1 MPTPSSPPSQPSPS
15 SPPPPPRHS
24 RLAVLLRP
32 TAPRFAAS
40 AVLAVLSGL
49 CGLAALLTLCEVIAT
64 GSPAPFLT
72 AVAMWIAEAL
82 LAEAGSWLAHRTEA
96 RLETRL
102 RRHLADHILR
112 LPATTWSR
120 YSSGRLRRAV
130 DDDVTD
136 LHHLLAHLPSD
147 LATMLVVPVAA
158 LVCLIVTAGPVA
170 LLALI
175 PAVLA
180 AVCHLVVI
188 PRVGAAYDDR
198 RIAAVGGMVTAAD
211 DYARG
216 ARIHRLYGAEA
227 GAAAGYREATRTF
240 SRAMVSWVN
249 RVAPP
254 AAVATALL
262 QTAATLAVAFAVAHD
277 RGTAD
282 LARTLLLSLAAT
294 APVLRL
300 GHGTDHIRAGLAA
313 SRRLGELLDEP
324 TVASGTA
331 AAPAAPADL
340 DVDLP
345 GLRGTF
351 PAGTLTAVTGP
362 SGAGKST
369 LLRTVAGLETTD
381 GTATVAGTPVSRI
394 SADDRPGAV
403 LLIAQDSDVLPGTVR
418 DNLRATAPAATDD
431 ALRDALDRAAAPEVD
446 LATEATTLSGGERQR
461 VTLARA
467 FLTTAPVILLDEPT
481 SALDAA
487 TAQRVVAGL
496 GRLAHGDPPRCVL
509 MVTHDPARAAQ
520 ADRCVTVEVVR

>member
-1 MPTPSSPPSQPSPS
+1 MPSLSSPPTPLST
-15 SPPPPPRHS
+15 
-24 RLAVLLRP
+24 LLRP
-32 TAPRFAAS
+32 TTPRFVTAA
-40 AVLAVLSGL
+40 ALAVLSGL
-49 CGLAALLTLCEVIAT
+49 CGLAALLALCEVIAT
-64 GSPAPFLT
+64 GSPAPFLA
-72 AVAMWIAEAL
+72 AVALWIAEAL

-96 RLETRL
+96 ALETRL

-112 LPATTWSR
+112 LPAATWSHH
-120 YSSGRLRRAV
+120 SSGRLRRAV
-130 DDDVTD
+130 DGDVTD

-147 LATMLVVPVAA
+147 LATMLVVPVVA
-158 LVCLIVTAGPVA
+158 LVCLIVTAGPTA
-170 LLALI
+170 LLAVI
-175 PAVLA
+175 PAAFA

-188 PRVGAAYDDR
+188 PRIGAAYDDR
-198 RIAAVGGMVTAAD
+198 RVAAVGGMVTAAD

-262 QTAATLAVAFAVAHD
+262 QAAATLAVAFAVAHD
-277 RGTAD
+277 RGTVD
-282 LARTLLLSLAAT
+282 LARTLLLSLAAV
-294 APVLRL
+294 APALRL
-300 GHGTDHIRAGLAA
+300 GHGTDHVRAGVAA
-313 SRRLGELLDEP
+313 SRRLGELLNEP
-324 TVASGTA
+324 TVASGNATV
-331 AAPAAPADL
+331 PAAPAHL

-345 GLRGTF
+345 GLRGRF

-381 GTATVAGTPVSRI
+381 GTATVAGTPVGGI

-403 LLIAQDSDVLPGTVR
+403 LLVPQDCDVLPGTVR
-418 DNLRATAPAATDD
+418 DNLLTSTPGATDA
-431 ALRDALDRAAAPEVD
+431 ALRGALDRAAAPEVD
-446 LATEATTLSGGERQR
+446 LAAEATTLSGGERQR

-487 TAQRVVAGL
+487 TAQRVVAEL
-496 GRLAHGDPPRCVL
+496 ARLAHAAPPRCVV

-520 ADRCVTVEVVR
+520 ADRRVAVEVVR